1 MKKILLRLLL
11 LPKGFYSG
19 IGIQPD
25 KLKAILT
32 AKLLIDERVPEEIGL
47 SAKKK

>member
-1 MKKILLRLLL
+1 VKKILLRLLL

-19 IGIQPD
+19 IGIPPD